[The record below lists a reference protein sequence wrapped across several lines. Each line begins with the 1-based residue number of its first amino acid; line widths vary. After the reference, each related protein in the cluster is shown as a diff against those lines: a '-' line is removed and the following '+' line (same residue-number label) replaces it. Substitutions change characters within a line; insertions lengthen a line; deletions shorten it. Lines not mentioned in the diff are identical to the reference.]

1 MSVPAPHFL
10 LYTEAVAASPIAGD
24 AAQAAAA
31 DRDGRNSPTVG
42 SWKFMLR
49 LPSGELSLEAGDD
62 EADASSERLE
72 LLAVV
77 RGLEALEQPSRVT
90 LVTSSRHIR
99 HGLSSGLPYWR
110 ENGWHWERFGRL
122 SPVKNSDL
130 WQRID
135 RLTDIHHLNCRP
147 GRLDKADD
155 LAAPP
160 TATSTLIR
168 TRSGKRLRIDPPPA
182 GRGKHQAADNAADS
196 TDQTNSTDRS
206 SNARNVASQRR
217 FGHWL
222 FSPWCLFGH
231 WSLMLSALTRL
242 RRNPAR

>member
-10 LYTEAVAASPIAGD
+10 LYTEAVAAHSCAGD
-24 AAQAAAA
+24 AAEADSAGRHGRAAP
-31 DRDGRNSPTVG
+31 SVG
-42 SWKFMLR
+42 SWKFILR
-49 LPSGELSLEAGDD
+49 RPSGELSLEAGDD
-62 EADASSERLE
+62 EADASTERLE

-135 RLTDIHHLNCRP
+135 RLTDIHHLECRP

-155 LAAPP
+155 LAAPQP
-160 TATSTLIR
+160 AATSTLIH
-168 TRSGKRLRIDPPPA
+168 TRSGKRLRIDQPPA
-182 GRGKHQAADNAADS
+182 GGEKHQAPS
-196 TDQTNSTDRS
+196 TNDQTNSKHQGPNDQNVRRS
-206 SNARNVASQRR
+206 GR
-217 FGHWL
+217 FGHWI
-222 FSPWCLFGH
+222 FGHWKLFGH
-231 WSLMLSALTRL
+231 WSLVLGALTRL